1 MNRSGRLLRV
11 LIAGLGVGLLLL
23 GGVAYA
29 SAQTPESGGE
39 NATVN
44 DYGETVLSGLDD
56 PDMSLVEKEVD
67 GGDVVLTIR
76 SDSSKRITV
85 LDALA
90 SGGEEITTLVPETR
104 SVSSGRNRVRIDAEE
119 INGAYL
125 VNVKGDGYTVQIPV
139 GDSGERAETT
149 DTKAGL
155 AVLLTVVIISGLLA
169 WFKRELV
176 GIGAEREA

>member
-1 MNRSGRLLRV
+1 MNRAGRLIRAALV
-11 LIAGLGVGLLLL
+11 VIGAGLLLL

-39 NATVN
+39 NATTN

-56 PDMSLVEKEVD
+56 SDMSLIEKEVE

-76 SDSSKRITV
+76 SEESKSITV

-90 SGGEEITTLVPETR
+90 SGGEEITTLIPETR
-104 SVSSGRNRVRIDAEE
+104 SLSPGRNRVRIDAED
-119 INGAYL
+119 IKGAYL
-125 VNVKGDGYTVQIPV
+125 VNVRGDGYTVQIPV
-139 GDSGERAETT
+139 GDSAERAETT
-149 DTKAGL
+149 DTKAGI
-155 AVLLTVVIISGLLA
+155 AVLGTVAIIALLLA

-176 GIGAEREA
+176 GIGAEREE